1 MGNAESTGAAV
12 AETVEGS
19 GLTKE
24 QSLEAMNS
32 KIANR
37 PFGNVGMERIGDKKI
52 LSQFYKLFY
61 KGMKVKLFM
70 YADETVSNN
79 HTNHNHHHQ
88 ATTLMAVHAERRTA
102 SAASLAHATHL
113 LHARPP
119 SPSPCPPHWQLRR

>member
-1 MGNAESTGAAV
+1 MAEPI
-12 AETVEGS
+12 EGS

-37 PFGNVGMERIGDKKI
+37 PFGNVGMERVGDKKI

-61 KGMKVKLFM
+61 KGMRVKIYM

-79 HTNHNHHHQ
+79 RHR
-88 ATTLMAVHAERRTA
+88 ATVSMAVHAESGT
-102 SAASLAHATHL
+102 ASLAHATHR
-113 LHARPP
+113 LHACACTPIIAVNATANASAPLTSWPP
-119 SPSPCPPHWQLRR
+119 PTLVKGKSAR